1 MTEPPSDPIRTSRTK
16 PRRHRW
22 WRRVL
27 LPHSTDVLAL
37 LAAQGELTVVGFD
50 AFKAW
55 SRGGGVDA
63 AAAVRAAD
71 HQAYHAR
78 RELLA
83 ALQAALSTPL
93 DQEDIYALSERID
106 RTLTVAR
113 NTVRESEVLGWTPDA
128 HAGQMGDRLAEGARA
143 LVRGFGLLRKAPDQA
158 GRQADLA
165 SDTVRRVEHDYRTAM
180 AEVIKLDDLR
190 AAFVAHDIYRR
201 YLAVAESIIAVADRL
216 WFVVLRGA

>member
-1 MTEPPSDPIRTSRTK
+1 MTETPPDPARASRPVPT
-16 PRRHRW
+16 RRRW
-22 WRRVL
+22 WRVL
-27 LPHSTDVLAL
+27 LPHPPDVLAL
-37 LAAQGELTVVGFD
+37 LVAQGELTVVGFD

-55 SRGGGVDA
+55 SHGGGADA

-71 HQAYHAR
+71 HQAYDAR

-93 DQEDIYALSERID
+93 DQEDIYVLSERID

-128 HAGQMGDRLAEGARA
+128 HAAQMGDRLADGVRA
-143 LVRGFGLLRKAPDQA
+143 LVTGFGLLRKAPDQA

-165 SDTVRRVEHDYRTAM
+165 SDAVRRVEHDYRVAM
-180 AEVIKLDDLR
+180 AEVLKLDDLR
-190 AAFVAHDIYRR
+190 AAFVAHAMYRR

>member
-1 MTEPPSDPIRTSRTK
+1 MTETPSDPIRAPKTK
-16 PRRHRW
+16 PIQHRW
-22 WRRVL
+22 WRVL
-27 LPHSTDVLAL
+27 LPHSPDVLAL
-37 LAAQGELTVVGFD
+37 LVAQGELTVVGFD

-55 SRGGGVDA
+55 SHGEGHEA
-63 AAAVRAAD
+63 AAAVRGAD
-71 HQAYHAR
+71 HQAYRAR

-93 DQEDIYALSERID
+93 DQEDIYVLSERID

-128 HAGQMGDRLAEGARA
+128 HAAQMGDRLAEGVRA
-143 LVRGFGLLRKAPDQA
+143 LVTGYGLLRKAPDEA

-180 AEVIKLDDLR
+180 ADVITLDDLR
-190 AAFVAHDIYRR
+190 AAFAAQDIYRR
-201 YLAVAESIIAVADRL
+201 YLAVAESIIAVADRM

>member
-1 MTEPPSDPIRTSRTK
+1 VTETPPDPAPCSK
-16 PRRHRW
+16 PKPTRHRW
-22 WRRVL
+22 WRVL
-27 LPHSTDVLAL
+27 LPHGTDVLAL
-37 LAAQGELTVVGFD
+37 LVVQGELTVSGFD

-55 SRGGGVDA
+55 SHGGGRDA

-83 ALQAALSTPL
+83 ALQAALSTPV

-128 HAGQMGDRLAEGARA
+128 HAAKMGDRLAEGVRA
-143 LVRGFGLLRKAPDQA
+143 LVTGFGLLRKSPDEA

-165 SDTVRRVEHDYRTAM
+165 SDTVRRVENDYRRAM

-190 AAFVAHDIYRR
+190 AVFAAQDIYRR
-201 YLAVAESIIAVADRL
+201 YLVIAESIIAVADRL

>member
-1 MTEPPSDPIRTSRTK
+1 MTETSPDPSRGSK
-16 PRRHRW
+16 PEPTRHRW
-22 WRRVL
+22 WRVL
-27 LPHSTDVLAL
+27 LPHGTDVLAL
-37 LAAQGELTVVGFD
+37 LIAQGELTVVGFD

-55 SRGGGVDA
+55 SRGEGHEA
-63 AAAVRAAD
+63 AAAIRAAD
-71 HQAYHAR
+71 HQAYQAR

-93 DQEDIYALSERID
+93 DQEDIYVLSERID

-113 NTVRESEVLGWTPDA
+113 NTLRESEVLGWTPDA
-128 HAGQMGDRLAEGARA
+128 HAAKMGDRLAEGVRA
-143 LVRGFGLLRKAPDQA
+143 LVTGFGLLRKAPDEA

-180 AEVIKLDDLR
+180 AEVIKLEDLR
-190 AAFVAHDIYRR
+190 AAFAAQDIYRR

>member
-1 MTEPPSDPIRTSRTK
+1 LSFVGIAALVVVVAFAFMLGVSDAP
-16 PRRHRW
+16 
-22 WRRVL
+22 V
-27 LPHSTDVLAL
+27 
-37 LAAQGELTVVGFD
+37 TVVGFD
-50 AFKAW
+50 GFKAR
-55 SRGGGVDA
+55 SHGEGVDA
-63 AAAVRAAD
+63 AAAVRAGD
-71 HQAYHAR
+71 HQAYRAR

-93 DQEDIYALSERID
+93 EQEDIYVLSERID

-113 NTVRESEVLGWTPDA
+113 NTLRESEVLGWTPDA
-128 HAGQMGDRLAEGARA
+128 HAAEMGDRLAEGAHA
-143 LVRGFGLLRKAPDQA
+143 LVTGFGLLRKAPDEA

-190 AAFVAHDIYRR
+190 AAFAAQDIYRR
-201 YLAVAESIIAVADRL
+201 YLAVAESVIAGADRL

>member
-1 MTEPPSDPIRTSRTK
+1 MTETPPDPARVFRSVPK
-16 PRRHRW
+16 RRRW
-22 WRRVL
+22 WRVV
-27 LPHSTDVLAL
+27 LPHPPDVIAL
-37 LAAQGELTVVGFD
+37 LVAQGELTVAGFD

-55 SRGGGVDA
+55 SRGGGADA

-71 HQAYHAR
+71 HQAHHAH

-93 DQEDIYALSERID
+93 DQEDIYVLSERIH
-106 RTLTVAR
+106 RTLTLAR
-113 NTVRESEVLGWTPDA
+113 NTLRESDVLSWTPDA
-128 HAGQMGDRLAEGARA
+128 HAAQMADRLADGAHA
-143 LVRGFGLLRKAPDQA
+143 LVTGFGLLQKAPDQA

-165 SDTVRRVEHDYRTAM
+165 SHTVRRVEHDYRAAM
-180 AEVIKLDDLR
+180 AEVIELDDLR

>member
-1 MTEPPSDPIRTSRTK
+1 MTDPPSDRVRASKTR
-16 PRRHRW
+16 PRRHW
-22 WRRVL
+22 WSRVL
-27 LPHSTDVLAL
+27 LPQSTDVLAL
-37 LAAQGELTVVGFD
+37 LVAQGELTVAGFD

-55 SRGGGVDA
+55 SRGEGADA

-93 DQEDIYALSERID
+93 DQEDIYGLSERID

-128 HAGQMGDRLAEGARA
+128 HAAEMGERLAEGTRA
-143 LVRGFGLLRKAPDQA
+143 LVTGFGLLRKAPDQA

-165 SDTVRRVEHDYRTAM
+165 SDTVRRVEHDYRAAM

-190 AAFVAHDIYRR
+190 AAFAAQDIYRR

>member
-1 MTEPPSDPIRTSRTK
+1 MSQTPRDPARASKTRPT
-16 PRRHRW
+16 RRRW

-27 LPHSTDVLAL
+27 LPRGTDVLAL
-37 LAAQGELTVVGFD
+37 LVAQGELTVVGLD

-55 SRGGGVDA
+55 SHGEGAEA
-63 AAAVRAAD
+63 AKAIRAAD

-78 RELLA
+78 RELLT

-93 DQEDIYALSERID
+93 DQEDIYVLSERID
-106 RTLTVAR
+106 RTLTIAR

-128 HAGQMGDRLAEGARA
+128 HAAQMGDRVAGGAHA
-143 LVRGFGLLRKAPDQA
+143 LVTGFGLLRKAPDEA

-180 AEVIKLDDLR
+180 AEVIKLGDLR
-190 AAFVAHDIYRR
+190 AVFAAQDIYRR

>member
-1 MTEPPSDPIRTSRTK
+1 MTETPPDPIRVSKTRST
-16 PRRHRW
+16 RRRW

-27 LPHSTDVLAL
+27 LPRGTDVLAL
-37 LAAQGELTVVGFD
+37 LVAQGELTVAGFD
-50 AFKAW
+50 AFKDW
-55 SRGGGVDA
+55 SHGGGADA

-71 HQAYHAR
+71 HQAYDAR

-93 DQEDIYALSERID
+93 DQEDIYVLSERID

-128 HAGQMGDRLAEGARA
+128 HAAQMGDRVAGGARA
-143 LVRGFGLLRKAPDQA
+143 LVTGFGLLRKAPDEA

-165 SDTVRRVEHDYRTAM
+165 SDTVRRVEHDYRIAM

-190 AAFVAHDIYRR
+190 AVFAAQDIYRR
-201 YLAVAESIIAVADRL
+201 YLAVAELIIAVADRL

>member
-1 MTEPPSDPIRTSRTK
+1 VTETPPDPIREPKTRPT
-16 PRRHRW
+16 RRRW
-22 WRRVL
+22 WRLL
-27 LPHSTDVLAL
+27 LPHSPDVVAL
-37 LAAQGELTVVGFD
+37 LVTQGEITVVGFD

-78 RELLA
+78 RELLG

-113 NTVRESEVLGWTPDA
+113 NAVRESEILGWTPDGHTA
-128 HAGQMGDRLAEGARA
+128 EMGDRLADGARA
-143 LVRGFGLLRKAPDQA
+143 LVTGFGLLRKAPDQA

-165 SDTVRRVEHDYRTAM
+165 SDTVRRVEHDYRSAM

-190 AAFVAHDIYRR
+190 AAFAAQDIYRR
-201 YLAVAESIIAVADRL
+201 YLAVAEAIIAVADRL

>member
-1 MTEPPSDPIRTSRTK
+1 MTEPPADPPPASDREPT
-16 PRRHRW
+16 RHRW
-22 WRRVL
+22 WHVL
-27 LPHSTDVLAL
+27 LPHGTDVLAL
-37 LAAQGELTVVGFD
+37 LVAQGELTVTGFD

-55 SRGGGVDA
+55 SHGAGHDA
-63 AAAVRAAD
+63 AVAIHAAQQ
-71 HQAYHAR
+71 QAYRAR

-113 NTVRESEVLGWTPDA
+113 NAVRESEVLGWTPDA
-128 HAGQMGDRLAEGARA
+128 HAAKMSDKLADGAHA
-143 LVRGFGLLRKAPDQA
+143 LVAGFEMLRKAPDDA

-165 SDTVRRVEHDYRTAM
+165 SETVRHVEHDYRGAM
-180 AEVIKLDDLR
+180 AKVTELDDLR
-190 AAFVAHDIYRR
+190 AAFAAQDVYRR
-201 YLAVAESIIAVADRL
+201 YLAAAEAIIAVADRL

>member
-1 MTEPPSDPIRTSRTK
+1 MTETPPDPARTSKVK
-16 PRRHRW
+16 PTRHRW
-22 WRRVL
+22 WQVL
-27 LPHSTDVLAL
+27 LPHDLDVLAL
-37 LAAQGELTVVGFD
+37 LVAQGELTVAGFD

-55 SRGGGVDA
+55 SHGAGHDA
-63 AAAVRAAD
+63 ATAIRASD
-71 HQAYHAR
+71 HQAYQAR

-128 HAGQMGDRLAEGARA
+128 HAADMSDRLAEGAHA
-143 LVRGFGLLRKAPDQA
+143 LVTGFGMLRKAPDDA

-165 SDTVRRVEHDYRTAM
+165 SDTVRRVEHDYRSAM
-180 AEVIKLDDLR
+180 AEVTKLDDLR
-190 AAFVAHDIYRR
+190 AAFAAQDIYRR